1 MWADFLIRKNLLPD
15 FLIRW
20 GIRRLLRLRLE
31 ESGRWEPVEKQQERV
46 SQLIQSLRR
55 SPIAVETP
63 AANEQHYEV
72 PAEFYQ
78 LALGKRLKYSCGY
91 WPEGVAD
98 LDDSEEA
105 MLKLT
110 CERARVKDGL
120 KLLDLGCGWG
130 ALSLYL
136 AGQYPRCQVTG
147 VSNSKTQRGYILGQA
162 RKRGLKNLRI
172 VTGDI
177 NHLELKEKY
186 DRILS
191 VEMFEHTRN
200 YEKLMAK
207 VASWL
212 KPKGLLFV
220 HIFTHKDLA
229 YLFEAKG
236 EDDWMS
242 RYFFTGGIMPSDH
255 LLLYF
260 QEQLALVD
268 HWRVSGTH
276 YQKTSEAWLAN
287 MDRNKAVLL
296 EVFAKTYGPQNALW
310 RWCYWRI
317 FFMACA
323 ELWGYDG
330 GNEWLVSHYLF
341 QKK

>member
-1 MWADFLIRKNLLPD
+1 MADWLIRRNLLPD
-15 FLIRW
+15 PILRW
-20 GIRRLLRLRLE
+20 GIRRLLRSRLKE
-31 ESGRWEPVEKQQERV
+31 EGRWDGVEKQQERV
-46 SQLIQSLRR
+46 SRLVQSLRQ
-55 SPIAVETP
+55 SPIAVQTP

-72 PAEFYQ
+72 PTRFYQ
-78 LALGKRLKYSCGY
+78 SVLGKHLKYSCGY
-91 WPEGVAD
+91 WPAGVTT
-98 LDDSEEA
+98 LDESEEA
-105 MLKLT
+105 MLELT
-110 CERARVKDGL
+110 CQRARVEDGL

-136 AGQYPRCQVTG
+136 ARRYPRCQVTG
-147 VSNSKTQRGYILGQA
+147 VSNSATQRAHILDQA

-177 NHLELKEKY
+177 NHLSLKGKF

-191 VEMFEHTRN
+191 VEMFEHMRN
-200 YEKLMAK
+200 YERLMAK

-212 KPKGLLFV
+212 RPQGLLFV

-229 YLFEAKG
+229 YLFEDKG
-236 EDDWMS
+236 REDWMS

-255 LLLYF
+255 LLFYF
-260 QEQLALVD
+260 QEKLGVVD

-287 MDRNKAVLL
+287 MDRNREAILAA
-296 EVFAKTYGPQNALW
+296 FAETYGPPNALW
-310 RWCYWRI
+310 RWSYWRV
-317 FFMACA
+317 FFMACS
-323 ELWGYDG
+323 ELWGYGG